1 MSSTTKLQQGRRLW
15 VLAPG
20 EGTNRVGLLALCVAM
35 VIGLGIAYPRFVH
48 SSNLAAVLLTASP
61 FLLASIG
68 STYLLIGGNVD
79 LSIGS
84 QWALD
89 GMVVAYVAQTTQS
102 TIAAIVCGLVL
113 GMVIG
118 LINGSLVSSLPI
130 SPLIVTLG
138 MTLVYGGFSFV
149 VSQGNP
155 IEGLP
160 NSFIAIGQGTVDG
173 IGWPVIISLVVFVLG
188 SLYLLVSVTGLRVFA
203 LGGNR
208 EASRSAGIRTGRLTI
223 GIFTWNGVVIALVAI
238 LQTAQL
244 AEGAPQVGVN
254 FALVV
259 LTAVILGGVSF
270 LGGIGRP
277 AGVFLG
283 VFTLEV
289 LNAGLIF
296 IGVDDWWQQIAAGS
310 VLVFALAGDEFLRRR
325 KVRTGK
331 ELSLALLSSRFRR
344 RPPTVFGSQAS
355 ADPVAEAESSLRLA
369 GPHRQRRP
377 VMLSVKGVSRSYG
390 QVRAVEDIS
399 FDVHEGEV
407 LCLVGDNGAG
417 KSTVVKMIAGLVTPN
432 GGDIEFRG
440 RSIPCGDPGA
450 VRRLGIETVYQ
461 DLALCGNLSVLHN
474 LVLGD
479 EPRLHGLPGL
489 LGLRDDR
496 ESAQRA
502 RERLAFVGVDLPDL
516 RAVVRSLS
524 GGQRQAVALA
534 RAVAEDTKILV
545 LDEPTAAL
553 AVTQTQR
560 VLALVRRVAESGKG
574 IILISHD
581 IRDVL
586 AVADT
591 VVVCRQGRVAYNGP
605 ASTLT
610 ESELV
615 LLIAGIDI
623 QQHKQMLAQT
633 HIGTEVR

>member
-1 MSSTTKLQQGRRLW
+1 
-15 VLAPG
+15 
-20 EGTNRVGLLALCVAM
+20 M

-48 SSNLAAVLLTASP
+48 SSNLFAVLLTASP
-61 FLLASIG
+61 YLLASIG
-68 STYLLIGGNVD
+68 SAYLLIGGNVD
-79 LSIGS
+79 LSIGA

-89 GMVVAYVAQTTQS
+89 GMVVAYVAQVTQS
-102 TIAAIVCGLVL
+102 PAAAIFTGLGLGVVL
-113 GMVIG
+113 GA
-118 LINGSLVSSLPI
+118 INGLLVRSLPI

-138 MTLVYGGFSFV
+138 MTLVYGGFSYV

-160 NSFIAIGQGTVDG
+160 NAFIVLGQGRVGG
-173 IGWPVIISLVVFVLG
+173 IGWPVIISLIVFLLG

-203 LGGNR
+203 LGGNS
-208 EASRSAGIRTGRLTI
+208 EAARSAGIRTGRLTVA
-223 GIFTWNGVVIALVAI
+223 IFTWNGVVVSMVAI

-244 AEGAPQVGVN
+244 AEGAAQVGVN

-283 VFTLEV
+283 VLTLEV

-310 VLVFALAGDEFLRRR
+310 VLVFALTGDEILRRR

-331 ELSLALLSSRFRR
+331 SLNFRLLTERFRR
-344 RPPTVFGSQAS
+344 DENAEMSVQRP
-355 ADPVAEAESSLRLA
+355 ADFLVETEPALRVA
-369 GPHRQRRP
+369 GPSRKP
-377 VMLSVKGVSRSYG
+377 GAVMLAVRGVSRNYG

-399 FDVHEGEV
+399 FEVHEGEV

-417 KSTVVKMIAGLVTPN
+417 KSTVVKMIAGLVTPS
-432 GGDIEFRG
+432 GGSIEFEG
-440 RSIPCGDPGA
+440 RPLPTGDPRA
-450 VRRLGIETVYQ
+450 VRELGIETVYQ
-461 DLALCGNLSVLHN
+461 DLALCGNLSVMHN
-474 LVLGD
+474 LVLGM
-479 EPRLHGLPGL
+479 EPTASGFLGL
-489 LGLRDDR
+489 LRFRNDR
-496 ESAQRA
+496 AAAQRA
-502 RERLAFVGVDLPDL
+502 RERLGFVGVDLPDL

-553 AVTQTQR
+553 AVTQTER
-560 VLALVRRVAESGKG
+560 VLALVRRVAQSGKG

-591 VVVCRQGRVAYNGP
+591 VVVCRHGRVAYNGP
-605 ASTLT
+605 ASMLS

-615 LLIAGIDI
+615 HLIAGIEYRGGEPTSTAN
-623 QQHKQMLAQT
+623 Q
-633 HIGTEVR
+633 VRKGSVISPGG